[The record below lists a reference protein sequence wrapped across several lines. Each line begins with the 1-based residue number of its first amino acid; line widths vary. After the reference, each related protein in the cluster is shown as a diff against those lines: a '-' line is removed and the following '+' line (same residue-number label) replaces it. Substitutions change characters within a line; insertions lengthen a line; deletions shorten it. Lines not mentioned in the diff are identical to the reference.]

1 MDAIILQILNGLDK
15 GGAYALI
22 ALGLTLVF
30 GTLGVVNF
38 AHGAFFMLGA
48 FCAVTFNKFLTL
60 EKVVEDPTQTT
71 AWGTPLEIHTPY
83 IELWFG
89 DFGKHVLDY
98 SVPYSILLAVPFMLV
113 VGIGLERGLIRHFYK
128 RTHADQI
135 LMTFGLAIVLQELIK
150 KFFGANPIPQ
160 PAPAVYSGT
169 AYVGEILGMGETI
182 PYPAWRIVYLIFA
195 LLIIGGVFAF
205 LQFTTFGMV
214 VRAGMR
220 DRETVGLLGI
230 DIEKRFTTV
239 FGIAAVVAGLAG
251 VMYTPVLPPDYH
263 MGMDFLV
270 LSFVVVVVGGMG
282 SLPGAVAAG
291 FLLGILQSFASM
303 NEVKSIFPGIDQI
316 IIYLVAVVILLT
328 RPRGLMGRKGVMED

>member
-1 MDAIILQILNGLDK
+1 MDAIVLQLLNGLDK

-22 ALGLTLVF
+22 ALGLTLIF

-38 AHGAFFMLGA
+38 THGALFMLGA
-48 FCAVTFNKFLTL
+48 FCAVSMQMLLKISKSVKDTSVTFFDSYTD
-60 EKVVEDPTQTT
+60 V
-71 AWGTPLEIHTPY
+71 PY
-83 IELWFG
+83 LQIWFG
-89 DFGKHVLDY
+89 DTGLQLINY
-98 SVPYSILLAVPFMLV
+98 AVPLSILIAIPMMLLLGV
-113 VGIGLERGLIRHFYK
+113 VMERGLIRHFYQ

-135 LMTFGLAIVLQELIK
+135 LVTFGLAIVLQEVIK
-150 KFFGANPIPQ
+150 AFFGANPIPS
-160 PAPAVYSGT
+160 PAPALFSGSANIGAWIGLGDSVSYPWWRLVYFLFS
-169 AYVGEILGMGETI
+169 L
-182 PYPAWRIVYLIFA
+182 IV
-195 LLIIGGVFAF
+195 IGLVFAF

-230 DIEKRFTTV
+230 HIERRFTIV
-239 FGIAAVVAGLAG
+239 FGIAVIVAGVAG
-251 VMYTPVLPPDYH
+251 AMYTPIVTPDYR

-282 SLPGAVAAG
+282 SLPGAVLAG
-291 FLLGILQSFASM
+291 FMLGILQSLASL
-303 NEVKSIFPGIDQI
+303 NEVKQLIPGIDQI